1 MNIGKTIRKFRRN
14 TRAISPVIAT
24 LLMIAIAV
32 VASLVTYAW
41 VMGYMNF
48 TTEKT
53 GKAIQIQS
61 IAQQGTGQ
69 KLFTVYVQNV
79 GDSALALSNTNSV
92 FINGAVSTPASTWS
106 SSSLTLNKGDTA
118 SYNATGA
125 SLSSGVQSITFKVTT
140 TDGTF
145 SQITQQFTIA

>member
-1 MNIGKTIRKFRRN
+1 MNFRKIKRNFRRN
-14 TRAISPVIAT
+14 TKAISPVIAT

-61 IAQQGTGQ
+61 
-69 KLFTVYVQNV
+69 
-79 GDSALALSNTNSV
+79 
-92 FINGAVSTPASTWS
+92 VSLKQRWA
-106 SSSLTLNKGDTA
+106 K
-118 SYNATGA
+118 
-125 SLSSGVQSITFKVTT
+125 
-140 TDGTF
+140 
-145 SQITQQFTIA
+145 

>member
-48 TTEKT
+48 TTQKT
-53 GKAIQIQS
+53 GNAIQIQTVD
-61 IAQQGTGQ
+61 QVGQ
-69 KLFTVYVQNV
+69 VVYVQNV
-79 GDSALALSNTNSV
+79 GTSTVKFSNLASVVYFDGSA
-92 FINGAVSTPASTWS
+92 
-106 SSSLTLNKGDTA
+106 KGVT
-118 SYNATGA
+118 ATGFPG
-125 SLSSGVQSITFKVTT
+125 SLLTTKTVAFALPAGTITSGQHVIKVVAD
-140 TDGTF
+140 DGTF
-145 SQITQQFTIA
+145 NELTKTYP